1 MANKKDLIFII
12 VETDDND
19 TNEVDVAQKS
29 FTDYDHAY
37 KHAETL
43 ANKYVKDCGLKCE
56 VTGNLDEGKID
67 VDVMGQ
73 YHHYRVMSVPA
84 PVVPKTN
91 PKLMDAVTVVC
102 YNQREDFKTREQAIK
117 KYTAAVNGCDPNS
130 SECARYNAIL
140 NQLYAGK
147 KVANGDI

>member
-12 VETDDND
+12 VETDENSRD
-19 TNEVDVAQKS
+19 EVNVVQQS
-29 FTDYDHAY
+29 FTDYDRAFR
-37 KHAETL
+37 HAETL
-43 ANKYVKDCGLKCE
+43 ANKYATKTKLKCDISAN
-56 VTGNLDEGKID
+56 GDDGKVI
-67 VDVMGQ
+67 VSVMGMDHI
-73 YHHYRVMSVPA
+73 YTVSSVPA